1 MANESPKK
9 KNWWQK
15 FLEYLFNFG
24 KKKSKSQTPVHN
36 AEVSP
41 APKPAHLPN
50 TVRYVGPPTPKPVQT
65 PERIITKNMGPLTP
79 EQAKEFAK
87 TIQESQFAGQVQI
100 IQQEGGN
107 TQTPPSAN
115 NVQAPR
121 TERIITKNM
130 GPLTPEQAKEF
141 AKTIQESQFAGQVQ
155 IIQQEGGN
163 TQTPPSANNVQA
175 PRIIITPPPPEKK
188 KSNRRIFGDTNTSQ
202 NNALNDSFSS
212 SSSRSSNGSKVNRPQ
227 ASVGALNEIAPES
240 KNSELEQSFSSGDTK
255 TQPPQPEKS
264 FWDTAF
270 GGKPSDRD
278 SDVPDFN
285 DIPNEREG
293 KSSLSVNN
301 LNTTSIEQV
310 NQLLTSTSKTPVQ
323 PGNPFITN
331 QSSEAMRR

>member
-1 MANESPKK
+1 
-9 KNWWQK
+9 
-15 FLEYLFNFG
+15 
-24 KKKSKSQTPVHN
+24 
-36 AEVSP
+36 
-41 APKPAHLPN
+41 
-50 TVRYVGPPTPKPVQT
+50 
-65 PERIITKNMGPLTP
+65 
-79 EQAKEFAK
+79 
-87 TIQESQFAGQVQI
+87 
-100 IQQEGGN
+100 
-107 TQTPPSAN
+107 
-115 NVQAPR
+115 
-121 TERIITKNM
+121 M